1 LTTTSH
7 ANRHPLWIDRQ
18 ADLDAWIEHAES
30 APWLG
35 VDTEFERVRTFFPR
49 LCLLQMATPDQAVCI
64 DPLADLDWDGIRELI
79 TQSQP
84 TKIFHAARQDLEV
97 LHHYLS
103 VLPTH
108 FFDTQMAG
116 ALCGYGE
123 QVGYA
128 QLVKEICNV
137 SLPKAFTRTPWCR
150 RPLGSEEI
158 QYALDDVH
166 YLGILYQT
174 LHAALRQR
182 GRLSWLADD
191 CAALVSNEALQQAE
205 AAPVNRVLRACAGMD
220 WQSQSVAAALTKWRE
235 DLARRKDRP
244 REWMLSTDVVVELA
258 RSRPKDLQ
266 QLAGVPGLE
275 KATLKRRGEELLE
288 IIRAGESPAP
298 DFTPVSK
305 PGRPDPRLRA
315 LGNAMWKHLGE
326 LCEREGL
333 PTSAVAPR
341 DEIRALAAGERDLRI
356 LSGWRRKFV
365 GESLLALASPAD
377 TSRP

>member
-1 LTTTSH
+1 VTSD
-7 ANRHPLWIDRQ
+7 ADRHPLWIDGQ

-97 LHHYLS
+97 LHHDLS
-103 VLPTH
+103 VLPAN

-128 QLVKEICNV
+128 PLVKEICDV

-150 RPLGSEEI
+150 RPLSSEEI

-166 YLGILYQT
+166 YLGILYET

-182 GRLSWLADD
+182 GRLSWLTDD

-205 AAPVNRVLRACAGMD
+205 AAPINRVLRVCAGMGR
-220 WQSQSVAAALTKWRE
+220 QSQSVAAALTKWRE

-258 RSRPKDLQ
+258 RSCPKNLQ
-266 QLAGVPGLE
+266 ELARVPGLE
-275 KATLKRRGEELLE
+275 KATLKHRGKELLE
-288 IIRAGESPAP
+288 IIRAGESPGP

-305 PGRPDPRLRA
+305 PGKPDPGLRA
-315 LGNAMWKHLGE
+315 LGNAMWKRLGE
-326 LCEREGL
+326 LCEYEGI

-356 LSGWRRKFV
+356 LSGWRRAFI

-377 TSRP
+377 TSSP

>member
-1 LTTTSH
+1 MTSD
-7 ANRHPLWIDRQ
+7 ADRYPLWIDGQ
-18 ADLDAWIEHAES
+18 ADLDAWIERAES

-64 DPLADLDWDGIRELI
+64 DPLADLDWDGIRALI

-97 LHHYLS
+97 LHHDLS
-103 VLPTH
+103 VLPANV
-108 FFDTQMAG
+108 FDTQMAG

-128 QLVKEICNV
+128 SLVKEICNV

-150 RPLGSEEI
+150 RPLSSEEI

-166 YLGILYQT
+166 YLGILYET

-182 GRLSWLADD
+182 GRLSWLTDD

-205 AAPVNRVLRACAGMD
+205 AAPINRVLRVCAGMD
-220 WQSQSVAAALTKWRE
+220 RQSQSVAAALTKWRE

-258 RSRPKDLQ
+258 RSRPKNLQ
-266 QLAGVPGLE
+266 ELARVPGLE
-275 KATLKRRGEELLE
+275 KATLKHRGKELLE
-288 IIRAGESPAP
+288 IIRAGESPGP
-298 DFTPVSK
+298 DFTPISK
-305 PGRPDPRLRA
+305 PGKPDPGLRA
-315 LGNAMWKHLGE
+315 LGNAMWKRLGE
-326 LCEREGL
+326 LCEREGI

-356 LSGWRRKFV
+356 LSGWRRAFV

-377 TSRP
+377 TSSP

>member
-1 LTTTSH
+1 MTSD
-7 ANRHPLWIDRQ
+7 ADRHPLWIDGQ
-18 ADLDAWIEHAES
+18 ADLDAWIERAES

-64 DPLADLDWDGIRELI
+64 DPLADLDCDGIRELI

-97 LHHYLS
+97 LYHYLS
-103 VLPTH
+103 VLPAN

-128 QLVKEICNV
+128 PLVKEICNV

-150 RPLGSEEI
+150 RPLSSEEI

-166 YLGILYQT
+166 YLGILYET

-182 GRLSWLADD
+182 GRLSWLVDD
-191 CAALVSNEALQQAE
+191 CTALVSNEALQQAE
-205 AAPVNRVLRACAGMD
+205 AAPINRVLRACAGMD
-220 WQSQSVAAALTKWRE
+220 RQSQSVAAALTKWRE
-235 DLARRKDRP
+235 DLARQKDRP

-258 RSRPKDLQ
+258 RSRPRNLQ
-266 QLAGVPGLE
+266 ELARVVGLE
-275 KATLKRRGEELLE
+275 KTMLKRRGKELLE
-288 IIRAGESPAP
+288 IIRVGESPGP
-298 DFTPVSK
+298 DFTPLSK
-305 PGRPDPRLRA
+305 PRKPDPGLRA
-315 LGNAMWKHLGE
+315 LGNAMWKRLGE
-326 LCEREGL
+326 LCEREGI

-356 LSGWRRKFV
+356 LSGWRRAFV

-377 TSRP
+377 TSSP

>member
-1 LTTTSH
+1 VTSH
-7 ANRHPLWIDRQ
+7 TDRHPIWINAQ
-18 ADLDAWIEHAES
+18 ADLDAWIERAAS
-30 APWLG
+30 APWVG

-49 LCLLQMATPDQAVCI
+49 LCLLQMATPGQAVCI

-97 LHHYLS
+97 LYHYLS
-103 VLPTH
+103 VLPAN

-128 QLVKEICNV
+128 PLVKEICNV

-150 RPLGSEEI
+150 RPLSSEEI

-166 YLGILYQT
+166 YLGILYET

-182 GRLSWLADD
+182 GRLSWLVDD
-191 CAALVSNEALQQAE
+191 CTALVSNEALQQAE
-205 AAPVNRVLRACAGMD
+205 AAPINRVLRACAGMD
-220 WQSQSVAAALTKWRE
+220 RKSQSVAAALTKWRE
-235 DLARRKDRP
+235 DLARQKDRP

-258 RSRPKDLQ
+258 RSRPKNLQ
-266 QLAGVPGLE
+266 ELARVVGLE
-275 KATLKRRGEELLE
+275 KAMLKRRGKELLE
-288 IIRAGESPAP
+288 IIRVGESPGP
-298 DFTPVSK
+298 DFMPLSK
-305 PGRPDPRLRA
+305 PGKPDPGLRA
-315 LGNAMWKHLGE
+315 LGNAMWKRLGE
-326 LCEREGL
+326 LCEREGI

-356 LSGWRRKFV
+356 LSGWRRAFV

-377 TSRP
+377 TSSP

>member
-1 LTTTSH
+1 MTSRV
-7 ANRHPLWIDRQ
+7 NRHPLWIDGQ

-97 LHHYLS
+97 LHHDLS
-103 VLPTH
+103 ALPAN

-128 QLVKEICNV
+128 PLVKEICDV

-150 RPLGSEEI
+150 RPLSSEEI

-166 YLGILYQT
+166 YLGILYET

-182 GRLSWLADD
+182 GRLSWLTDD

-205 AAPVNRVLRACAGMD
+205 AAPINRVLRVCAGMGR
-220 WQSQSVAAALTKWRE
+220 QSQSVAAALTKWRE

-258 RSRPKDLQ
+258 RSCPKNLQ
-266 QLAGVPGLE
+266 ELARVPGLE
-275 KATLKRRGEELLE
+275 KATLKHRGKELLE
-288 IIRAGESPAP
+288 IIRAGESPGP

-305 PGRPDPRLRA
+305 PGKPDPGLRA
-315 LGNAMWKHLGE
+315 LGNAMWKRLGE
-326 LCEREGL
+326 LCESEGI

-356 LSGWRRKFV
+356 LSGWRRAFI

-377 TSRP
+377 TSSP

>member
-1 LTTTSH
+1 VTSH
-7 ANRHPLWIDRQ
+7 ADRHPLWIDGQ
-18 ADLDAWIEHAES
+18 ADLDAWIERAAS

-97 LHHYLS
+97 LYHYLS
-103 VLPTH
+103 VLPAN

-128 QLVKEICNV
+128 PLVKEICNV

-150 RPLGSEEI
+150 RPLSSEEI

-166 YLGILYQT
+166 YLGILYET

-182 GRLSWLADD
+182 GRLSWLVDD
-191 CAALVSNEALQQAE
+191 CTALVSNEALQQAE
-205 AAPVNRVLRACAGMD
+205 AAPINRVLRACAGMD
-220 WQSQSVAAALTKWRE
+220 RKSQSVAAALTKWRE
-235 DLARRKDRP
+235 DLARQKDRP

-258 RSRPKDLQ
+258 RSRPKNLQ
-266 QLAGVPGLE
+266 ELARVVGLE
-275 KATLKRRGEELLE
+275 KAMLKRRGKELLE
-288 IIRAGESPAP
+288 IIRVGESPGP
-298 DFTPVSK
+298 DFMPLSK
-305 PGRPDPRLRA
+305 PGKPDPGLRA
-315 LGNAMWKHLGE
+315 LGNAMWKRLGE
-326 LCEREGL
+326 LCEREGI

-356 LSGWRRKFV
+356 LSGWRRAFV

-377 TSRP
+377 TSSP